1 MAEYLN
7 KRFDRNFRQ
16 LRDSLTDHLNN
27 DHERIDDFLDRLP
40 DMNVRLWKQKIT
52 MKPIKS

>member
-40 DMNVRLWKQKIT
+40 DMNVRLLKQKIT